1 MAPVGGAVDGPSAK
15 VVTHAP
21 PSAGPPPGLTAG
33 ATAPSPSEGVR
44 RIVPRKAHL
53 PPGALLC
60 RMHRIL
66 CSWHAAIPSTV

>member
-1 MAPVGGAVDGPSAK
+1 MPRLPKSSP
-15 VVTHAP
+15 TP
-21 PSAGPPPGLTAG
+21 PSVGPPDLTAG

-44 RIVPRKAHL
+44 RTVPRKAYL

-66 CSWHAAIPSTV
+66 CSWHAAMPSTV